1 MSYLRGLGIVL
12 ATLFLAPL
20 IGGLL
25 TGVERKVIARLQGRV
40 GPPITQPFYDLVKL
54 WSKQPQ
60 AVNRIQVVYVYAH
73 LFFMVVSLLAFLL
86 GQDLLLILFI
96 FSFASVALI
105 LGGLSV
111 DSPYSRIGSQREII
125 QLVTY
130 EPILV
135 LLVIAYYQVTGSF
148 LVSKAWGLT
157 QPLLYTLPLVLAS
170 FLPVFIIKVRKS
182 PFDLATQLH
191 EPHQELVKG
200 IITEYSGPYLA
211 MIELASWYELVFLLA
226 LVTLFWA
233 TDWVGGL
240 VLAAIF
246 FFTVIVI
253 DNITPR
259 VTYSWMVKFVWKVGL
274 GLAVVNVTWL
284 YLWK

>member
-1 MSYLRGLGIVL
+1 MSYPAGLGIIL
-12 ATLFLAPL
+12 ATFLLAPVV
-20 IGGLL
+20 GGLL
-25 TGVERKVIARLQGRV
+25 TGLERKVIARLQGRV
-40 GPPITQPFYDLVKL
+40 GPPLTQPFYDLVKL
-54 WSKQPQ
+54 WHKRPQ
-60 AVNRIQVVYVYAH
+60 AANRIQIVYVYAH
-73 LFFMVVSLLAFLL
+73 LFFMVTSLLAFLL

-96 FSFASVALI
+96 FSFATVALI

-148 LVSKAWGLT
+148 MVSQARSLE
-157 QPLLYTLPLVLAS
+157 QPLLFTLPLVLIS

-211 MIELASWYELVFLLA
+211 LIELASWYELVFLLA
-226 LVTLFWA
+226 LVSLFWA
-233 TDWVGGL
+233 TNWVGGL
-240 VLAAIF
+240 LLAAIF
-246 FFTVIVI
+246 FFAVTVI

-274 GLAVVNVTWL
+274 GLAVVNVAWL